1 MHNTTFLRLYILHKV
16 NDIQRE
22 ADALPHND
30 ITSIPRAHELQGKL
44 DLLKEMFEELELTQ
58 TKTEIVEY
66 HDQI

>member
-1 MHNTTFLRLYILHKV
+1 MLNTTFLRLYILHKV
-16 NDIQRE
+16 NDIQKE
-22 ADALPHND
+22 ADSLPHGD

-44 DLLKEMFEELELTQ
+44 DLLKEMFEELELNQ